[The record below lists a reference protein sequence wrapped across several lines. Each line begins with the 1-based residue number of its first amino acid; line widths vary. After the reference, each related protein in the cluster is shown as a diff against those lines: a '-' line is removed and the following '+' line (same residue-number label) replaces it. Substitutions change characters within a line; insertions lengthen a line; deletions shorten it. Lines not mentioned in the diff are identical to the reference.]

1 MRRSSRGKKAVS
13 EEEEEEDE
21 VELHEEDEEKQQ
33 PSSKKKSAPKK
44 AVPSKKSSVSA
55 KKRSAAEQNDEAQ
68 QSSKSKTPQP
78 QNSGAKKTKKNPKND
93 VEVVAEAPANHNNAN
108 ANANANV
115 NVNANANGRGSPG
128 DCLKLFLQS
137 FLGGAAKSTASAQEL
152 ATRVNRFCGLHKP
165 LATYIEEANAQMHE
179 AALELAIKRVVHE
192 DSGHEFFVLSNLK
205 ADEVARAAGSEL
217 SFKEK
222 EWAERVCIGIASA
235 GDGRLLLDE
244 LRKRKEK
251 KAKKEKKKEESVFFF
266 FFWFFFKKKMENR
279 VARKSDERVMLDKLV
294 ANDIL
299 AFCGGVD
306 GRPESVVLGVRAL
319 AELSGH
325 LAAELGAAP
334 PTCHLCKMP
343 AFRRATCSC
352 CELVMHS
359 YCEKRWARPGQA
371 QFCPGCKVCVKYL
384 KDMVV

>member
-108 ANANANV
+108 ANANV
-115 NVNANANGRGSPG
+115 NVNANGRGSPG

-266 FFWFFFKKKMENR
+266 FFWFFLKKKNWKIGSRGSRMSVSCWTSSLPMTFWPFAAVWTAVLR
-279 VARKSDERVMLDKLV
+279 V
-294 ANDIL
+294 
-299 AFCGGVD
+299 
-306 GRPESVVLGVRAL
+306 
-319 AELSGH
+319 
-325 LAAELGAAP
+325 
-334 PTCHLCKMP
+334 LC
-343 AFRRATCSC
+343 S
-352 CELVMHS
+352 E
-359 YCEKRWARPGQA
+359 
-371 QFCPGCKVCVKYL
+371 
-384 KDMVV
+384 